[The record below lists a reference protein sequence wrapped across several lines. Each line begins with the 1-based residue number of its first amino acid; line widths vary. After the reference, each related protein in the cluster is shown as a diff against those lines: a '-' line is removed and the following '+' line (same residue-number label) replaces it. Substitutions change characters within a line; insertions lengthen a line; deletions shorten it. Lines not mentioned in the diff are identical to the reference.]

1 MKYALLGAL
10 CTLLV
15 SSIQAQ
21 MLDSLQV
28 NKTANWGLNFANV
41 GLSNWTA
48 GGESSIAL
56 GTVLNAK
63 IVRKENFGTW
73 TSQFDFALGGARVG
87 DKNFRKTDDNII
99 LQSKF
104 TKKFSEKFR
113 SSAIAVFRTQL
124 LNGLVYKTDPE
135 NPDEFLKEKI
145 SGLLSPGYLSLN
157 LGFDYEPGDYLS
169 VSFAPTSGKFTI
181 VTDRELS
188 EAGAF
193 GVEKG
198 KNTRSEFGVNLLVA
212 VDLDIMENMNLKS
225 SLNLFTNYGTF
236 GTIDT
241 NWENLIVMKVNKYFN
256 ASLGTQLI
264 YDKDILIAK
273 DDGSLGNAVQFK
285 HILNFGFNY
294 ALF

>member
-1 MKYALLGAL
+1 MKYALLSAL
-10 CTLLV
+10 SAFVFT
-15 SSIQAQ
+15 SIQAQ
-21 MLDSLQV
+21 TLDSLQV
-28 NKTANWGLNFANV
+28 NKTANWGVNFANV

-48 GGESSIAL
+48 GGESSVAL
-56 GTVLNAK
+56 GTVFNAK

-99 LQSKF
+99 LQSKY
-104 TKKFSEKFR
+104 TKKFSEKVR
-113 SSAIAVFRTQL
+113 SAAIVVFRTQL
-124 LNGLVYKTDPE
+124 LNGLVYKADPSD
-135 NPDEFLKEKI
+135 PDQLLKEKI

-157 LGFDYEPGDYLS
+157 LGFDYEPGEYLS

-181 VTDRELS
+181 VTDSELS

-198 KNTRSEFGVNLLVA
+198 KNSRSELGVNLLVA
-212 VDLDIMENMNLKS
+212 IDVDLMENMNLKS

-241 NWENLIVMKVNKYFN
+241 NWENLIVMRVNKYFN
-256 ASLGTQLI
+256 ASLGIQLI
-264 YDKDILIAK
+264 YDKDILITK
-273 DDGSLGNAVQFK
+273 DDGTLGTAIQFK